1 VRHPADLR
9 RPLARVLVF
18 LVLLV
23 TAGLALVVVGSAS
36 ASAASSDAVAVVR
49 VIPPQP
55 TTMAG
60 EELALVLS
68 YEQADGNPG
77 VLGADQTVVVTASK
91 PDVLFLT
98 ATALV
103 PKVVLGPADPAQAIV
118 AVPDKLEPF
127 TVTVALMT
135 DASQTFSTAVPFAVM
150 PDVMSAMGSGK
161 DQTSNVQSA
170 FTAAVAVLI
179 IACPCALGLAT
190 PTALLVGTGRGAQ
203 MGVLI
208 RGPEVLEN
216 TRKIDTIVL
225 DKTGT
230 VTTGRMQ
237 LADLVAFGASDDDV
251 LRLAGAVEHAS
262 EHPVARSISLA
273 AADRVGTL
281 PDVTDFRNERGLGV
295 RGIVDGHDVL
305 VGRPSWLASSL
316 GIALDDAA
324 WLHEFVDQWQGRGAT
339 VIGVAW
345 DGAVRGAVAVAD
357 AVRPTSAKAMAQF
370 RAMGI
375 EPVLLS
381 GDNRRTAEAVG
392 AEVGIS
398 TVIAEVLPADKVDV
412 IRGLQ
417 EQGKVVAMV
426 GDGVNDAAALVQ
438 SDLGIAMGSGSD
450 VTVEASDLTLVRT
463 DLLAAVDALRLSR
476 KTYGTIRGNL
486 FWAFAYNV
494 LMIPLAAFG
503 LLNPMFAGAAMAL
516 SSVFVVAN
524 SLRLRRFR
532 SISPEITSGA
542 QAAAAPRELAGTSA

>member
-1 VRHPADLR
+1 MLM
-9 RPLARVLVF
+9 LGTF
-18 LVLLV
+18 
-23 TAGLALVVVGSAS
+23 LALVAAGTAV
-36 ASAASSDAVAVVR
+36 ASAAPLTASAGSADSAAGPVAVVR

-68 YEQADGNPG
+68 YETADGSAAT
-77 VLGADQTVVVTASK
+77 LAADQTVAITSDD
-91 PDVLFLT
+91 PQVLFLT
-98 ATALV
+98 STAVL
-103 PKVVLGPADPAQAIV
+103 PKVVLGPTDPAQV
-118 AVPDKLEPF
+118 VVSVPDELKPF
-127 TVTVALMT
+127 SVSIALLTAGKVT
-135 DASQTFSTAVPFAVM
+135 STTSVPFAVM
-150 PDVMSAMGSGK
+150 PDVMAQMGSGK
-161 DQTSNVQSA
+161 ANVSNVQSA

-230 VTTGRMQ
+230 ITTGRMQ
-237 LADLVAFGASDDDV
+237 LASIASSGVSDDDV

-262 EHPVARSISLA
+262 EHPVARAIALA
-273 AADRVGTL
+273 AADRFGAL
-281 PDVTDFRNERGLGV
+281 PAVADFRNERGLGV
-295 RGIVDGHDVL
+295 RGVVDSHDVL

-316 GIALDDAA
+316 GVVLDDAA
-324 WLHEFVDQWQGRGAT
+324 WLHAFVDEWQARGAT

-345 DGAVRGAVAVAD
+345 DGDVRGAVAVAD
-357 AVRPTSAKAMAQF
+357 ALRPSSAQAIAEF
-370 RAMGI
+370 RRMGI

-381 GDNRRTAEAVG
+381 GDNARTAESVG
-392 AEVGIS
+392 AEVGI
-398 TVIAEVLPADKVDV
+398 TRVIAEVLPADKVDV

-417 EQGKVVAMV
+417 ADGKTVAMV

-438 SDLGIAMGSGSD
+438 ADLGIAMGSGSD